1 MPVLHAADAVV
12 HQLHGSVFTSFA
24 SPARGSRELCAWR
37 LEVPPGSRGVPHT
50 ISKEEILLVLSGT
63 LRVTLDGAP
72 ASADARPADARPGD
86 AVLVPAGAQLQV
98 DNPGPAPAVAWVTT
112 SVGLEATMAGG
123 AAIRPPWT
131 Q

>member
-12 HQLHGSVFTSFA
+12 HQFHGSVFTSFA

>member
-72 ASADARPADARPGD
+72 ASADAQPADARPGD